1 MNDSRMKK
9 YFITSIVFGALAVLC
24 LIALLAVLMA
34 FGWKFL
40 SVKPAW
46 LGFLLLFLS
55 GLFLMLACTFT
66 ALRMFASYRE
76 ETSMVCPTCGTP
88 CSIQDSFCANCGEKL
103 SK

>member
-1 MNDSRMKK
+1 MNEPRMKK
-9 YFITSIVFGALAVLC
+9 YFITSIVFGALAVLS
-24 LIALLAVLMA
+24 LIVLLAVLMS

-55 GLFLMLACTFT
+55 GAFLMLACAFA
-66 ALRMFASYRE
+66 ALRMFVFYKE
-76 ETSMVCPTCGTP
+76 EALVVCSACGTA
-88 CSIQDSFCANCGEKL
+88 CSMQDSFCANCGEKL